1 MKNFTLITAL
11 SLCSFSWMFISVS
24 QCQTVEVQAGGEVTL
39 QSDNISTYDAV
50 TFWFRLVNRTKTSC
64 ISVMLKSFNNASY
77 CEGFK
82 NGKFEMT
89 TNITTLFLKIK
100 EVDLSDSGLYFCG
113 FYAAGIPTFN
123 VIHLNVEGSGE
134 PHDDGDSK
142 CEKGSGEPHDDG
154 DSKCETTNLSV
165 ILAGLTVLLV
175 TVIIGLAVKV
185 RKLQTAANEE
195 QNPQQLENLD
205 SGEQK
210 DAALSLSST
219 TRNRRP
225 ASEREVETRVLYAA
239 SR

>member
-142 CEKGSGEPHDDG
+142 CE
-154 DSKCETTNLSV
+154 TTNLSV

>member
-39 QSDNISTYDAV
+39 LSDNIAKYESRI
-50 TFWFRLVNRTKTSC
+50 FWFRLENRTKASC
-64 ISVMLKSFNNASY
+64 ISAMFNSVKKASY
-77 CEGFK
+77 CEGFE

-89 TNITTLFLKIK
+89 TNITTVSLKIK

-123 VIHLNVEGSGE
+123 VIHLNVEGS
-134 PHDDGDSK
+134 D
-142 CEKGSGEPHDDG
+142 EPHDDG